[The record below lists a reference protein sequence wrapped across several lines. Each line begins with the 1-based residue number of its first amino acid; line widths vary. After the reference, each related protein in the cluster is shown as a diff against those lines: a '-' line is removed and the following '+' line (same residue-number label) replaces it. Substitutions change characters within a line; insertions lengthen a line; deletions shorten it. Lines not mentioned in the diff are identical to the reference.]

1 MASLTIRNIPEDIL
15 GPLRQAAEEER
26 RSINS
31 QALYWLEDTAQRWQ
45 SRTGIGQL
53 FEGIREGREQIARRH
68 GVGSDSAK
76 IIRRMRDE
84 RTAQLA
90 GDRKGRRAKTGT
102 RSRS

>member
-1 MASLTIRNIPEDIL
+1 MASLTIRNVPEDIL

-45 SRTGIGQL
+45 SRTEFGQL
-53 FEGIREGREQIARRH
+53 FDRIRARREEIYRRH

-90 GDRKGRRAKTGT
+90 GERKGRRAKIGT
-102 RSRS
+102 RSRT